1 VRREHGFRARCA
13 ALNGTG
19 VYAGTL
25 LIGATIE
32 NSRLHRNGSAPVV
45 GERPMPVVAPG
56 DLADRLWDM
65 YKRQDRV
72 EDVVAPA
79 LAADSFP
86 STAVPICWLSR
97 IFPVLRASS
106 AGGR

>member
-1 VRREHGFRARCA
+1 
-13 ALNGTG
+13 
-19 VYAGTL
+19 
-25 LIGATIE
+25 
-32 NSRLHRNGSAPVV
+32 
-45 GERPMPVVAPG
+45 MPVVAPG

-65 YKRQDRV
+65 DKRQDRV